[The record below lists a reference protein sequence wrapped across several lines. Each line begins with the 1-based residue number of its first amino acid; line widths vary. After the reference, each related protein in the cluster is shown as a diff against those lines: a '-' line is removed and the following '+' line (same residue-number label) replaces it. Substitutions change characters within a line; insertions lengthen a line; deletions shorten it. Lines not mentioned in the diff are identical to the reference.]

1 MSLNTLKIKLQE
13 CLNESTESGH
23 FQSAIE
29 DGRYSTD
36 CGVTALEQWIAI
48 WTQTDSH
55 CLTESEMEY
64 QECVQFVADT
74 WDKIKG
80 EEFGVSFSPQEV

>member
-1 MSLNTLKIKLQE
+1 MSLNTLKTNLQE
-13 CLNESTESGH
+13 YLNESTESGH

-36 CGVTALEQWIAI
+36 CGVTALEEWVAI

-64 QECVQFVADT
+64 QLGVQFVSEQ
-74 WDKIKG
+74 WDKIMSEDEG
-80 EEFGVSFSPQEV
+80 EG